1 MKQRNIRIILGLVT
15 CILAVALT
23 LQIRS
28 MAAQSLGQG
37 AAFSSD
43 ELRDSLLRWKERYED
58 SEKTLDKTTKE
69 LETIREESTEY
80 NEEAKQKAEELKKKN
95 MLLGLTK
102 VTGDGVTIVV
112 KDAQITNA
120 TEEFGAFLVH
130 DGDLREI
137 VSELQN
143 AGAEAISINGERIV
157 SSTCIMCAGN
167 IISIN
172 GERVNSPFTIKAIGN
187 QESLYGITRPGGYAQ
202 ILKECGIPIEVK
214 KENNIVIDKFSGAL
228 PQKYMKDIG
237 GEE

>member
-1 MKQRNIRIILGLVT
+1 MKKRNLQIILGLVA
-15 CILAVALT
+15 CILAVAVT

-28 MAAQSLGQG
+28 MAAQSLGQS

-43 ELRDSLLRWKERYED
+43 ELRDSLLRWKERYEE
-58 SEKTLDKTTKE
+58 SEKTLDNTTKE
-69 LETIREESTEY
+69 LESIRTTSTESDG
-80 NEEAKQKAEELKKKN
+80 EAKAKAEELKKKN

-102 VTGDGVTIVV
+102 VTGDGVSITVR
-112 KDAQITNA
+112 DAQMTAA

-143 AGAEAISINGERIV
+143 AGAEAITINNQRIV

-172 GERVNSPFTIKAIGN
+172 GERVNSPFVIKAIGN

-214 KENNIVIDKFSGAL
+214 KENNIVIDKFTGAL
-228 PQKYMKDIG
+228 PQKYMTTVG
-237 GEE
+237 GEV

>member
-1 MKQRNIRIILGLVT
+1 MKQRNLQIILGLVA
-15 CILAVALT
+15 CVLAVALT

-43 ELRDSLLRWKERYED
+43 ELRDSLLRWKEKYDD
-58 SEKTLDKTTKE
+58 SEKTLDRTTKE
-69 LETIREESTEY
+69 LEEIRESSTEY

-102 VTGDGVTIVV
+102 VTGDGVSITV
-112 KDAQITNA
+112 KDAQATVA
-120 TEEFGAFLVH
+120 TEEFSAFLVH

-137 VSELQN
+137 VSELEN
-143 AGAEAISINGERIV
+143 AGAEAISINGQRIV

-172 GERVNSPFTIKAIGN
+172 GERVNSPFVIKAIGN

-228 PQKYMKDIG
+228 PQKYIKAVG
-237 GEE
+237 GEV